1 MKLVITTLFVI
12 EKDEKQPKWH
22 QRRDYKINQVF
33 STKVYYIGVCL
44 SLSDVFYL
52 A

>member
-22 QRRDYKINQVF
+22 QKRDYKINQVYAYK
-33 STKVYYIGVCL
+33 SILDRCL
-44 SLSDVFYL
+44 SFLV
-52 A
+52 